1 MEVLDPTVTNSNL
14 AAAASQ
20 MQRCDPQFGD
30 GSFSFNHFKKT
41 QTREGIAALFNSIVR
56 SHRTKGPSP

>member
-30 GSFSFNHFKKT
+30 GSFCFNHFKKT
-41 QTREGIAALFNSIVR
+41 QTREGIAALP
-56 SHRTKGPSP
+56 TAL